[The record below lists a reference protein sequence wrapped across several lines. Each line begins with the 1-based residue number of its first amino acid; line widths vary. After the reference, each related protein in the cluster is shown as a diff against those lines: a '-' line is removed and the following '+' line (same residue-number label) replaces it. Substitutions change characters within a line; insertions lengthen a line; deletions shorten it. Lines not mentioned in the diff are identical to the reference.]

1 MPTDLVAALP
11 MYNVTPQLAQVW
23 RELAQELNQR
33 LDMHSKSGRLEILS
47 TDEGSLD
54 AIWRRSDLLLSQTCG
69 YPLTHG
75 LAEHVHVLGVPIFDA
90 PGCERHFYSSA
101 IVVRRADRTSSLEDY
116 RGKIAA
122 CNDDDSH
129 SGMNALPHAI
139 APLAIGGRF
148 FSGAF
153 RTGSHLLSLRAVC
166 EHRADIAAIDCVT
179 LAFARDVPGLTEPLR
194 TLGFTRSAPG
204 LPFIASR
211 SLGRDTLRLIGPALN
226 DVIASH
232 ALLAGR
238 LRLRGLVLLPVSEYQ
253 PILDMEAEAARAG
266 YPNLLWKTL
275 ARR

>member
-11 MYNVTPQLAQVW
+11 MYNVAPQLAHVW
-23 RELAQELNQR
+23 RELAQELNKR
-33 LDMHSKSGRLEILS
+33 LALHSKSGRLEILS

-122 CNDDDSH
+122 YNDDDSH
-129 SGMNALPHAI
+129 SGMNALRHTI
-139 APLAIGGRF
+139 ASLAIGGRF
-148 FSGAF
+148 FSGAL
-153 RTGSHLLSLRAVC
+153 RTGSHLNSLRAVC

-179 LAFARDVPGLTEPLR
+179 LAFVRDHVPGLTEPLR

-211 SLGRDTLRLIGPALN
+211 SLGPDTLRLIAPALN

-232 ALLAGR
+232 SLLAGR
-238 LRLRGLVLLPVSEYQ
+238 LRLRGLALIPVSEYQ
-253 PILDMEAEAARAG
+253 PILDMEAEAVRTG
-266 YPNLLWKTL
+266 YPNLV
-275 ARR
+275 